1 MTDVYIPKPF
11 RSFAF
16 VTFESPEVAQGLCG
30 EDHILK
36 GVSVH
41 ISEASP
47 RGENYSRA
55 EAKKSHDLMPK
66 WNPSG
71 GDNTTAFLSAIGV
84 NPAAIAALNQA
95 GYLISNNSSGGNVAP
110 QTGGQSSQYS
120 NPSSYSGS
128 ASTYSAPPSNYSVPP
143 SSYQSSYNNS
153 SSGVVPPPPPPQ
165 APYSSWSQD
174 SWHQP
179 PHHSHHH

>member
-128 ASTYSAPPSNYSVPP
+128 ILKLETQKDMVSSDLLSMNHRFALWLLSIKSSNEQLLLKFQIRRY
-143 SSYQSSYNNS
+143 
-153 SSGVVPPPPPPQ
+153 
-165 APYSSWSQD
+165 
-174 SWHQP
+174 
-179 PHHSHHH
+179 